1 MTMLDTRNYDRS
13 ITDLYWNTDYIHKI
27 SNDAGRSLMGS
38 RQEKWFYRSLS
49 ESKDRGAVWRL
60 VGNQIVF
67 SRITGDDGGAG
78 SMDSWNV
85 KCPHH
90 HLDILFTRTN
100 QEP

>member
-1 MTMLDTRNYDRS
+1 MIIETTDASLDYNDDYVES
-13 ITDLYWNTDYIHKI
+13 ISDDPSRT
-27 SNDAGRSLMGS
+27 LMGS
-38 RQEKWFYRSLS
+38 RQEKWFYSSLS

-67 SRITGDDGGAG
+67 SCVTGDDGGAG
-78 SMDSWNV
+78 GMDSWNV

-90 HLDILFTRTN
+90 HHFGIFFTRTN